1 MKRIAISV
9 LTLAITA
16 AAGGA
21 FAAPQDYRNDS
32 RYNDDRYDNRYE
44 DRYENRRLNN
54 RRNDFAQVIRVER
67 LNTPYGAYQRQE
79 CWNEQTRGYD
89 GGYYRDEYGRLYRGD
104 DRNSKTGIVVGAL
117 VGGALGNQVG
127 QGDGK
132 KAATVAGAVIGGM
145 IGNDIA
151 KDNKQYEYRDDNN
164 TVRRCRTVY
173 DNTNNSRYGNYDSYR
188 VTYRYAG
195 QTYTAYTDYRPGR
208 TMRVVVNVRPQEDNI
223 RYGYR

>member
-1 MKRIAISV
+1 MKSIAISM
-9 LTLAITA
+9 LSLAITA

-21 FAAPQDYRNDS
+21 FAAPQDY

-44 DRYENRRLNN
+44 DRYENRRLSN

-67 LNTPYGAYQRQE
+67 MNTIGAYQRQE
-79 CWNEQTRGYD
+79 CWNEQTRDYD
-89 GGYYRDEYGRLYRGD
+89 RGYYRDEYGRLYRGD

-117 VGGALGNQVG
+117 VGGAIGNQVG
-127 QGDGK
+127 KGDGRD
-132 KAATVAGAVIGGM
+132 AATVAGAVIGGV
-145 IGNDIA
+145 IGNKIA
-151 KDNKQYEYRDDNN
+151 RDNNQYEYRDNNN
-164 TVRRCRTVY
+164 TVIRCRTFY

-195 QTYTAYTDYRPGR
+195 QIYTAFTDYRPGR

-223 RYGYR
+223 RYGNR